1 MHTGKIKKI
10 ILEKGF
16 GFIAD
21 DDGTEVFFHKSSLK
35 DVELNALIGN
45 EDVEFE
51 VKKTPKGLSADGVRV
66 VKK

>member
-10 ILEKGF
+10 VLERGF

-21 DDGTEVFFHKSSLK
+21 SDGTEVFFHKSELK
-35 DVELNALIGN
+35 DADIGSLSSN
-45 EDVEFE
+45 DDVEFE
-51 VKKTPKGLSADGVRV
+51 TKKTPKGLSAINISV